1 MGQFFLSKKRANRG
15 GGPRGVC
22 QKGKIFPGFFSGTLP
37 LAVVLYHILKARIDR
52 ARERFFSTVTV
63 TILND
68 DGDVNLISPLV
79 FTLGMN
85 LPINIGEE
93 IRSTLPQ
100 KSQLATSEEIWQQ

>member
-1 MGQFFLSKKRANRG
+1 MQEN
-15 GGPRGVC
+15 
-22 QKGKIFPGFFSGTLP
+22 
-37 LAVVLYHILKARIDR
+37 D
-52 ARERFFSTVTV
+52 FSTDTV